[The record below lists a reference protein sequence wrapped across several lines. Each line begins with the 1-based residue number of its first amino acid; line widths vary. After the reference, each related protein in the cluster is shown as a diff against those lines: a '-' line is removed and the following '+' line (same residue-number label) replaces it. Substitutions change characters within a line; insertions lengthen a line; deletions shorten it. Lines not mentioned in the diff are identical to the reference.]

1 MDPSAAEPGPPRAAA
16 GVGAEPA
23 EGSRRRRGTAVRGVL
38 GVAFPIAASFLFS
51 FLVGIAGLALGGLS
65 SSASVSMPST
75 CRILSTGVDIRSSK
89 ICELGLLNYRAKH
102 VFYPSSNRRF
112 RCHDDYYW
120 ASVFEVE
127 YTEYFSGQ
135 TSYAMAE
142 APKEALPHN
151 CRPDFGAAW
160 STTARFK
167 VNESYSC
174 RYTLGSTKADIYP
187 DKLFN
192 CTAEEPSIIE
202 MLKRIFVL
210 FSKSY
215 MSKDFSSGRMLG
227 YVAAG
232 VVAGM
237 LSSLVSTIVLR
248 SFRGVFLAAVRWAVS
263 NHSIRVFAYR
273 FKRACLLV
281 AYVSFVGWITLQYS
295 KMIGLKELLLDY
307 KLMERFSKSY
317 MSKDFNSR
325 WMLGYA
331 AGVVVG
337 MSSLVIT
344 IVLRSF
350 RGVFPAAAR
359 WAVSNH
365 SIRVFAY
372 RFKRAC
378 LLVAYVSFVG
388 WMTLQYSKMIG
399 LKELLLD
406 YELMERFM

>member
-1 MDPSAAEPGPPRAAA
+1 MDPSLAEPEPPRAAA

-23 EGSRRRRGTAVRGVL
+23 ERCRRRRGTAVRGVL

-51 FLVGIAGLALGGLS
+51 FLVGIAGLALGGVS
-65 SSASVSMPST
+65 STASVSLPST

-89 ICELGLLNYRAKH
+89 VCELGLLNYRTKH

-160 STTARFK
+160 STTAKFE

-192 CTAEEPSIIE
+192 CTAEEPSISE

-215 MSKDFSSGRMLG
+215 VSKDFSSGRMLG
-227 YVAAG
+227 YAGAG

-237 LSSLVSTIVLR
+237 LT
-248 SFRGVFLAAVRWAVS
+248 
-263 NHSIRVFAYR
+263 
-273 FKRACLLV
+273 
-281 AYVSFVGWITLQYS
+281 
-295 KMIGLKELLLDY
+295 
-307 KLMERFSKSY
+307 
-317 MSKDFNSR
+317 
-325 WMLGYA
+325 
-331 AGVVVG
+331 
-337 MSSLVIT
+337 SLVIT

-350 RGVFPAAAR
+350 RGVFLAAAR
-359 WAVSNH
+359 FSKSYTSKRFRLRWMLGYAAGFVAGIVLQSFRGGFVAAARRAASNH
-365 SIRVFAY
+365 SIRVFVY
-372 RFKRAC
+372 RFKRVC

-388 WMTLQYSKMIG
+388 WITWQYRKMIG

-406 YELMERFM
+406 